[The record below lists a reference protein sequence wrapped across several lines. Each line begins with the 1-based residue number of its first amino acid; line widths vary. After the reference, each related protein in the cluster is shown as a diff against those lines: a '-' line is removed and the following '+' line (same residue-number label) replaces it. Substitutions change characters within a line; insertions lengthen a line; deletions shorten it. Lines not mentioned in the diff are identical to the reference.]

1 VTILR
6 ETLTC
11 SVSAAP
17 RKDEAQRAMLCY
29 GDFGSTMNVVAN
41 TVEQGQWLMGEQFT
55 SADVVIGSNFRWS
68 MMFKL
73 IPKRK
78 EFLDYADRRA
88 GGAARGGQGQGV
100 RCGGLMA
107 RRVKSALRPE
117 C

>member
-1 VTILR
+1 LV
-6 ETLTC
+6 
-11 SVSAAP
+11 
-17 RKDEAQRAMLCY
+17 
-29 GDFGSTMNVVAN
+29 VVAN
-41 TVEQGQWLMGEQFT
+41 TVEQGPWLMGKQFT
-55 SADVVIGSNFRWS
+55 SAYVVIGSNFRWS

-78 EFLDYADRRA
+78 EFLDYADWRA
-88 GGAARGGQGQGV
+88 GGAAREGEGQGV